1 METRVLFIGLG
12 LHARRIQYP
21 YIMRRRKELGVTE
34 VVTLDLLEQKEIVQ
48 SYLSRM
54 PEDVKAHKYYT
65 DKYIDTD
72 LLDKI
77 VDTHSITH
85 VILGTDPEHHFKY
98 ARYALER
105 SLRVMM
111 DKPIVAIPHSI
122 EDPNAA
128 QLILDQ
134 FLELKDV
141 YDKYPDSS
149 LTVLCQRRY
158 HPAYAKIVSDVVENY
173 NRTKVIPHYLYLMHS
188 DGQLRVLNE
197 IDDISYH
204 GFNTGYGKMSH
215 SGYHFIDTLYCY
227 LKYFIEKG
235 EIDNFSLMAHHL
247 SPLDYSMQ
255 IGPDSVKSILG
266 TDGEVTPYNATA
278 KGEID
283 MYVTMQFKKGDR
295 LITTARLDMLHSGF
309 SDRIN
314 FCANQKDLYKGNGR
328 IRHEKQ
334 IILQGPIYAAYIDSL
349 QSKQINLKEE
359 DSQTSLGGEHHFD
372 LIRFN
377 HTSNGKK
384 IATRDSIDDIMDI
397 TNLGYSRGHQ
407 EEARYYSLDD
417 FFSSHRSKVSD
428 LTDHHFSSLI
438 MSSIYL
444 AASTN
449 KTISKEI

>member
-1 METRVLFIGLG
+1 
-12 LHARRIQYP
+12 
-21 YIMRRRKELGVTE
+21 
-34 VVTLDLLEQKEIVQ
+34 
-48 SYLSRM
+48 
-54 PEDVKAHKYYT
+54 
-65 DKYIDTD
+65 
-72 LLDKI
+72 
-77 VDTHSITH
+77 
-85 VILGTDPEHHFKY
+85 
-98 ARYALER
+98 
-105 SLRVMM
+105 
-111 DKPIVAIPHSI
+111 
-122 EDPNAA
+122 
-128 QLILDQ
+128 
-134 FLELKDV
+134 
-141 YDKYPDSS
+141 
-149 LTVLCQRRY
+149 
-158 HPAYAKIVSDVVENY
+158 
-173 NRTKVIPHYLYLMHS
+173 
-188 DGQLRVLNE
+188 
-197 IDDISYH
+197 
-204 GFNTGYGKMSH
+204 
-215 SGYHFIDTLYCY
+215 
-227 LKYFIEKG
+227 
-235 EIDNFSLMAHHL
+235 
-247 SPLDYSMQ
+247 MQ